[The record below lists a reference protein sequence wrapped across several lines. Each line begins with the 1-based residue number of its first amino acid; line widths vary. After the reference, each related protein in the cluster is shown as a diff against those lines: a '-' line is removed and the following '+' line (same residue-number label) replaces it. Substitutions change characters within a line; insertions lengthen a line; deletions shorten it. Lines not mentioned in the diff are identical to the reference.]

1 MPVIINGT
9 TGISGVD
16 GSAGTPAF
24 QGSDANTGIRFG
36 TDIVSLVTGGSDR
49 LYIDSSGRLGI
60 GSTAPIAATH
70 IMLSDVTGFS
80 SPANDGLV
88 VERGGGNDLGIT
100 IATNNDRNGYLLFAD
115 SDSANPAW
123 VGYDHSVN
131 AMSFRVNASER
142 ARIDSSGRLLVGTS
156 TSIAG
161 QAIQAATSGGNSF
174 GGFNF
179 SNTDDGGELV
189 LGKSRSAT
197 IGSHT
202 VVQNNDFLGR
212 IFFNGSDGSAY
223 RVGARIDCQVDGT
236 PGANDLPS
244 RLVFSTTADG
254 ASSPTERMRIAND
267 GSISSVIPG
276 GSTLYPRFGCRAWVN
291 FNGTGTVAIRA
302 SGNVSSITDNGTGD
316 YTVNFT
322 SALAD
327 ANYSTVVSAGRT
339 TGGAAIAS
347 PSYSAAPTVNG
358 VQIAIYNTSGTL
370 TDVDRINVA
379 VFR

>member
-60 GSTAPIAATH
+60 GTTTPTNYGA
-70 IMLSDVTGFS
+70 
-80 SPANDGLV
+80 
-88 VERGGGNDLGIT
+88 GIV
-100 IATNNDRNGYLLFAD
+100 NL
-115 SDSANPAW
+115 
-123 VGYDHSVN
+123 SVN
-131 AMSFRVNASER
+131 GSAGSAVDVAYNGTRQGAMLAGNSLLKFDTAGTSIPITFSIDGSEAVRVDTSK
-142 ARIDSSGRLLVGTS
+142 RLLVGTS
-156 TSIAG
+156 SARGNFFNVTTIGPALQIEAAANNSAPSRFMSI
-161 QAIQAATSGGNSF
+161 TYGNSTAA
-174 GGFNF
+174 GPIAILAKHRGT
-179 SNTDDGGELV
+179 S
-189 LGKSRSAT
+189 LGSY
-197 IGSHT
+197 T
-202 VVQNNDFLGR
+202 VVSSDDELGR
-212 IFFNGSDGSAY
+212 LSFQGADGTEFVEAASILA
-223 RVGARIDCQVDGT
+223 QVDGT
-236 PGANDLPS
+236 PGANDMPG

-322 SALAD
+322 TALAD
-327 ANYSTVVSAGRT
+327 ANYCITGTMGDYIPTNTARSVSVSTTTAPSTSAVRIVNIG
-339 TGGAAIAS
+339 TGGAEDQARVSVAI
-347 PSYSAAPTVNG
+347 
-358 VQIAIYNTSGTL
+358 
-370 TDVDRINVA
+370 
-379 VFR
+379 FR